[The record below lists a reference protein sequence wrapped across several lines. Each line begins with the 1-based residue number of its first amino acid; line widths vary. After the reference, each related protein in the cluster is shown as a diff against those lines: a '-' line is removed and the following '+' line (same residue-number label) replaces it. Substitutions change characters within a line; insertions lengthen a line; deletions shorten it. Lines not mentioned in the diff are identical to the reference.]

1 MNTLDSLNI
10 ADNTIF
16 VFLSDNGAVID
27 DGYQDQ
33 ARELLNGHT
42 PMLNYRGGKY
52 SAYEAGTRTPLLVRW
67 PEKIKPAVQEGLYS
81 TVDFFA
87 SFAGLLGYEIPQGQ
101 APDSRNYLNTLIGTD
116 TKGCDYVIQQNLNN
130 TLSIVKDGWKYIE
143 TSERWSIGLRQNS
156 VTARKYSSI
165 M

>member
-1 MNTLDSLNI
+1 M
-10 ADNTIF
+10 
-16 VFLSDNGAVID
+16 
-27 DGYQDQ
+27 
-33 ARELLNGHT
+33 
-42 PMLNYRGGKY
+42 
-52 SAYEAGTRTPLLVRW
+52 LVRW

-143 TSERWSIGLRQNS
+143 TSDKPALEFWTKTELGNS
-156 VTARKYSSI
+156 KEVQLYNVVDDPSEKKNVAKENPEKTQELEKILMAEKNKFEKTK